1 VVTTVTTAQS
11 RATPAKAGSA
21 AGAVRGRR
29 PRRGRGR
36 RAALNTAATLFVMVW
51 LFPVYWM
58 VNTAFKPYRDI
69 LQPTPGFLPVPF
81 SLGEFA
87 DALERPMFGDYLRN
101 SLIMT
106 GTAVVLGAALALL
119 AAVAVTRFRFRG
131 RRLFLI
137 LVLVVQ
143 MIPQPALVIP
153 IFLSLKSADLLNTL
167 PGLAITY
174 VGFVLPFSIWAL
186 RGFLHG
192 IPIELEEAAF
202 VDGAGRWGVIR
213 RITLPLVAP
222 GIIAGSVLSF
232 VTAWNE
238 YLFAYVEMKDQDHYT
253 LPVWLVSFST
263 SAGTD
268 YGGLIAAS
276 TLFAVPVV
284 LFFLLIQRRLVE
296 GMTSGAVKD

>member
-1 VVTTVTTAQS
+1 MTTA
-11 RATPAKAGSA
+11 TTSA
-21 AGAVRGRR
+21 ARSRR
-29 PRRGRGR
+29 RRGRGR
-36 RAALNTAATLFVMVW
+36 RATLNAAAIAFIAVW
-51 LFPVYWM
+51 IFPVYWM
-58 VNTAFKPYRDI
+58 VDTAFKPYGDI
-69 LQPTPGFLPVPF
+69 LRSTPGFLPIPL
-81 SLGEFA
+81 SLGNFT
-87 DALERPMFGDYLRN
+87 DALGKPLFGDYLRN

-106 GTAVVLGAALALL
+106 GIAVVAGALL
-119 AAVAVTRFRFRG
+119 ALPAAVALTRFRFLG
-131 RRLFLI
+131 RRAFLI

-167 PGLAITY
+167 PGLALTY
-174 VGFVLPFSIWAL
+174 VGFVLPFTIGTL

-192 IPIELEEAAF
+192 IPVELEEAAM
-202 VDGAGRWGVIR
+202 VDGAGRWTVIR
-213 RITLPLVAP
+213 RILLPLVAP
-222 GIIAGSVLSF
+222 GVIASSVF
-232 VTAWNE
+232 AFITAWND

-263 SAGTD
+263 STGTD

-276 TLFAVPVV
+276 TLFALPVV

>member
-1 VVTTVTTAQS
+1 MSADALS
-11 RATPAKAGSA
+11 RARGRKPKRRNLGTNA
-21 AGAVRGRR
+21 AGLA
-29 PRRGRGR
+29 
-36 RAALNTAATLFVMVW
+36 FVVVW

-58 VNTAFKPYRDI
+58 VDTAFKPYGDI
-69 LQPTPGFLPVPF
+69 LRSTPGFLPIPLTLGNF
-81 SLGEFA
+81 S
-87 DALERPMFGDYLRN
+87 DALGKPMFADYLRN

-106 GTAVVLGAALALL
+106 GTAVAAGALLALT
-119 AAVAVTRFRFRG
+119 AAVAVTRFRFPG
-131 RRLFLI
+131 RRGFLI
-137 LVLVVQ
+137 IVMAFQ

-153 IFLSLKSADLLNTL
+153 IFLSLKSANLLNTL
-167 PGLAITY
+167 PGLSLTY
-174 VGFVLPFSIWAL
+174 VGFVLPFTIWTL

-192 IPIELEEAAF
+192 IPVELEEAAL
-202 VDGAGRWGVIR
+202 VDGAGRWSVIR

-222 GIIAGSVLSF
+222 GIIASSVF
-232 VTAWNE
+232 AFITAWND

-263 SAGTD
+263 STGTD

-296 GMTSGAVKD
+296 GMTSGAVKE

>member
-1 VVTTVTTAQS
+1 MTTTMTT
-11 RATPAKAGSA
+11 SA
-21 AGAVRGRR
+21 AARSRR
-29 PRRGRGR
+29 RHGRGR
-36 RAALNTAATLFVMVW
+36 RAALNTAATAFVLLW
-51 LFPVYWM
+51 IFPVYWM
-58 VNTAFKPYRDI
+58 VDTAFKPYGDI
-69 LQPTPGFLPVPF
+69 LQSTPRFLPIPL
-81 SLGEFA
+81 SLGNFR
-87 DALERPMFGDYLRN
+87 DALGKPLFGDYLRN

-106 GTAVVLGAALALL
+106 GTAVVAGALLALL
-119 AAVAVTRFRFRG
+119 AAVALTRFRFRG
-131 RRLFLI
+131 RRAFLI

-167 PGLAITY
+167 PGLALTY
-174 VGFVLPFSIWAL
+174 VGFVLPFTIWTL

-192 IPIELEEAAF
+192 IPVELEEAAM
-202 VDGAGRWGVIR
+202 VDGAGRWTVIR
-213 RITLPLVAP
+213 RILLPLVAP
-222 GIIAGSVLSF
+222 GVIASSVF
-232 VTAWNE
+232 AFITAWND

-276 TLFAVPVV
+276 TLFALPVV
-284 LFFLLIQRRLVE
+284 VFFLLIQRRLVE

>member
-1 VVTTVTTAQS
+1 MSAHAPS
-11 RATPAKAGSA
+11 RARGRKPGRRHVGANA
-21 AGAVRGRR
+21 AGLAFIVI
-29 PRRGRGR
+29 
-36 RAALNTAATLFVMVW
+36 W

-58 VNTAFKPYRDI
+58 INTAFKPYGDI
-69 LQPTPGFLPVPF
+69 LRSTPDFLPIPL
-81 SLGEFA
+81 SLGNFS
-87 DALERPMFGDYLRN
+87 DALGKPMFGDYLRN

-106 GTAVVLGAALALL
+106 GTAVVAGALLALA
-119 AAVAVTRFRFRG
+119 AAVAVTRFRFPG
-131 RRLFLI
+131 RRAFLI

-153 IFLSLKSADLLNTL
+153 IFLSLKSANLLNTL
-167 PGLAITY
+167 PGLSLTY
-174 VGFVLPFSIWAL
+174 IGFVLPFTIWTL

-192 IPIELEEAAF
+192 IPVELEEAAM
-202 VDGAGRWGVIR
+202 VDGAGRWSVIR
-213 RITLPLVAP
+213 RVTLPLVAP
-222 GIIAGSVLSF
+222 GIIASSVF
-232 VTAWNE
+232 AFITAWND

-263 SAGTD
+263 STGTD

-296 GMTSGAVKD
+296 GMTSGAVKE